1 MGRRRRKG
9 IVLEAMK
16 ARAVRMMVVG
26 RMAKNE

>member
-16 ARAVRMMVVG
+16 ARAVRTRVVG
-26 RMAKNE
+26 LMAKNE